1 MDFPPH
7 GFMSHLGE
15 CDSLD
20 GRVSTLYNPR
30 RYIAVRRTH
39 GIPIFLVALCAI
51 VLSTALITYAADAEE
66 GKKLYGQYCALC
78 HGQSGKGD
86 GPGAANL
93 NPKPRDHTDK
103 EYMSK
108 LSDDDLLKVIKN
120 GGASIGKSPLM
131 PPWGGALKDDQIKD
145 VIAYVRTL
153 CCQ

>member
-1 MDFPPH
+1 MK
-7 GFMSHLGE
+7 
-15 CDSLD
+15 
-20 GRVSTLYNPR
+20 
-30 RYIAVRRTH
+30 RTH
-39 GIPIFLVALCAI
+39 DVPILLMTLCTLVLG
-51 VLSTALITYAADAEE
+51 TAVFARAADVEQ
-66 GKKLYGQYCALC
+66 GKKLYGQFCASC

-86 GPGAANL
+86 GPAAAAL

-120 GGASIGKSPLM
+120 GGASVGKSPLM
-131 PPWGGALKDDQIKD
+131 PPWGASLKDDQIKD

>member
-1 MDFPPH
+1 VKRTYYAPVF
-7 GFMSHLGE
+7 FMALYAVVLG
-15 CDSLD
+15 
-20 GRVSTLYNPR
+20 
-30 RYIAVRRTH
+30 
-39 GIPIFLVALCAI
+39 
-51 VLSTALITYAADAEE
+51 TALLAHGADVEE
-66 GKKLYGQYCALC
+66 GKKLYGQICATC

-86 GPGAANL
+86 GPGAAAL

-108 LSDDDLLKVIKN
+108 LSDEDLFKVIKN

-131 PPWGGALKDDQIKD
+131 PPWGGTLKDDQIKD